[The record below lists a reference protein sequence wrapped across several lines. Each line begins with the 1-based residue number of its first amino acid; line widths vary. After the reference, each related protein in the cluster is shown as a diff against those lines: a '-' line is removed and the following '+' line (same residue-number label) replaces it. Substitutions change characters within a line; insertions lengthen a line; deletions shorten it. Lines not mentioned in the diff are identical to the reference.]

1 MPITKNNLINDAA
14 ISSSADRNS
23 VTIVVEQFFIVI
35 KDYVKEGRSLEL
47 RGFGT
52 FSPKKCSP
60 RKARNLKTGEL
71 ITMNESNSVT
81 FKFASGLKN
90 KVTKPRKKAAAKEQA
105 PSRELAKTGSLEKS
119 ARTR

>member
-23 VTIVVEQFFIVI
+23 AKIVVEQFFSVI
-35 KDYVKEGRSLEL
+35 KDYIKEGHSLEL

-52 FSPKKCSP
+52 FSPKKCNP

-71 ITMNESNSVT
+71 ITMDESNSVT
-81 FKFASGLKN
+81 FKFASGLRN
-90 KVTKPRKKAAAKEQA
+90 KVTKPKKKAAAKEQA
-105 PSRELAKTGSLEKS
+105 PSREIAKTRSLEKN
-119 ARTR
+119 ARTQ